1 MPIPLVDLRRQHRRI
16 RKRIQSAIKRVFK
29 SGRFVLGEEVARFE
43 REWAAYCGVA
53 HAVGTGSGAAALHLA
68 LLVLDIGPGDE
79 VITVPFTFI
88 ATASEITRTGAR
100 PVFVDIEP
108 RSYTLDVA
116 RLEETLEREYA
127 FNDRIGH
134 LVNRT
139 TLRRLKAILPVHLYG
154 QMADMRPILE
164 LAQRY
169 NLRVIEDAAQAHGAE
184 YRMERAPWN
193 PQGGMPVAATMF
205 KAGSLGDLGCF
216 SFYPSKNLGACGE
229 AGAVVTGN
237 GEWAERLRRLVNNG
251 RADGDV
257 HLEEGFNYRLDAL
270 QAAILR
276 AKLRY
281 LEAWNERRR
290 ELAALYRQK
299 LADVEEITLPE
310 EMPYGRHVYHRY
322 VIRVPDRERIRQY
335 LAEAGIETA
344 VPYPMPL
351 HLQPAYRYLG
361 YRPGDFPVAEECART
376 VLALPLYPEL
386 REKEITRIARTL
398 RMALRARG

>member
-1 MPIPLVDLRRQHRRI
+1 MPIPLVDLRRQHRSI
-16 RKRIQSAIKRVFK
+16 RKRLQSAIKRVLK
-29 SGRFVLGEEVARFE
+29 SGQFVLGEDVARFE

-88 ATASEITRTGAR
+88 ATVSEITRTGAR

-108 RSYTLDVA
+108 RSYTLDVEKLA
-116 RLEETLEREYA
+116 EKIEREYV
-127 FNDRIGH
+127 FHERIGY

-139 TLRRLKAILPVHLYG
+139 TGRRLKAIVPVHLYG

-164 LAQRY
+164 LARRY
-169 NLRVIEDAAQAHGAE
+169 HLRVIEDAAQAHGAE
-184 YRMERAPWN
+184 YRMEPEARP
-193 PQGGMPVAATMF
+193 F

-216 SFYPSKNLGACGE
+216 SFYPTKNLGACGE
-229 AGAVVTGN
+229 AGAIVTRN
-237 GEWAERLRRLVNNG
+237 AAWAERLRRLVNNG
-251 RADGDV
+251 RADAHR
-257 HLEEGFNYRLDAL
+257 HLEEGFNYRLDTL

-281 LEAWNERRR
+281 LDRWNARRR
-290 ELAALYRQK
+290 ELAALYREK

-322 VIRVPDRERIRQY
+322 VIRVPDRDRVRRQ
-335 LAEAGIETA
+335 LSEAGIETA
-344 VPYPMPL
+344 VTYPIPL
-351 HLQPAYRYLG
+351 HLQPAYRHLG
-361 YRPGDFPVAEECART
+361 YRPGDFPVAEACART
-376 VLALPLYPEL
+376 VLYLPLYPEL
-386 REKEITRIARTL
+386 REKDIARIARAV
-398 RMALRARG
+398 RAALRAGR

>member
-1 MPIPLVDLRRQHRRI
+1 LPTPLVDLRRQHRQI
-16 RKRIQSAIKRVFK
+16 RKRIHSAIKRVFK

-68 LLVLDIGPGDE
+68 MLVLGIGPGDE

-88 ATASEITRTGAR
+88 ATVSEITRTGAR

-116 RLEETLEREYA
+116 KLEETIERDYA
-127 FNDRIGH
+127 FHDRIGH
-134 LVNRT
+134 LINRAT
-139 TLRRLKAILPVHLYG
+139 SRRLKAILPVHLYG

-184 YRMERAPWN
+184 YRMERAPSIS
-193 PQGGMPVAATMF
+193 PAADAVF

-216 SFYPSKNLGACGE
+216 SFYPTKNLGACGE

-237 GEWAERLRRLVNNG
+237 AEWAERLRRLVNNG
-251 RADGDV
+251 RANGDV

-276 AKLRY
+276 VKLRY
-281 LEAWNERRR
+281 LDAWNERRR

-299 LADVEEITLPE
+299 LADVEEIVLPE
-310 EMPYGRHVYHRY
+310 ELSYGRHVYHRY
-322 VIRVPDRERIRQY
+322 VIRVPDRERLRRY
-335 LAEAGIETA
+335 LADAGIETD
-344 VPYPMPL
+344 VPYPVPL

-386 REKEITRIARTL
+386 REKEIGRIARAL
-398 RMALRARG
+398 RAALRARG